1 MVLYGES
8 LGTGVAV
15 HVASTVTAPPVAMVL
30 EAPPYSSIRDATRHH
45 YPQLGNLVEHLPN
58 LFPSKTRI
66 ARRAV
71 PLLILHGSEDQVI
84 PVEMGRELFNLAP
97 SPDKTLHVVQGA
109 GGHANVWQ
117 PSAQQVLY
125 DFLDRF

>member
-1 MVLYGES
+1 M
-8 LGTGVAV
+8 
-15 HVASTVTAPPVAMVL
+15 
-30 EAPPYSSIRDATRHH
+30 
-45 YPQLGNLVEHLPN
+45 
-58 LFPSKTRI
+58 
-66 ARRAV
+66 
-71 PLLILHGSEDQVI
+71 I

-109 GGHANVWQ
+109 GHANVWQ